1 MMSKYNKISLKQLLK
16 IVCAIAFLIPFFCF
30 SQNVGI
36 KTQSPS
42 QTLDINGSLR
52 IRSIN
57 TAGTST
63 VKDSVMVFENDGVV
77 KYASSSQIIQQIPQG
92 FFPMVTNSKLTG
104 TGTSSNPLG
113 IPSLSASINQALGW
127 DNTSGW
133 IPVHQISS
141 SNWLSVGNSNT
152 LSTNFLGATND
163 ISFNIRS
170 NNTTMLQFGRR
181 QTLGLFDSS
190 NTGLYPYNQPNDA
203 VAYIR
208 GTNGNSSLQFESS
221 MSQIYKPVFFTD
233 SSGNFG
239 FRGSAA
245 GNDWFEATSS
255 GSNND
260 GSLRFTIGDDGNEP
274 IVFRKYN
281 NSTNS
286 YVEMMRMKGLGLDNR
301 VTVGINV
308 NGNQPNS
315 TFEVKGSVS
324 RSISTIT
331 ASTTLT
337 EAQYTLLLNNSN
349 TITVTLPSAS
359 GSRGRIYVL
368 KKLTSSTVN
377 ISSYLN
383 RLSSSSTVL
392 PNGVTQLQSDG
403 TNWQQIN

>member
-1 MMSKYNKISLKQLLK
+1 MSNFNKTQMNLFKTVYAIVFLL
-16 IVCAIAFLIPFFCF
+16 PFFCF
-30 SQNVGI
+30 SQNIGI
-36 KTQSPS
+36 KTQSPT
-42 QTLDINGSLR
+42 QTLDVNGSIR
-52 IRSIN
+52 VRSIN

-63 VKDSVMVFENDGVV
+63 VKDSILVFENDGVL
-77 KYASSSQIIQQIPQG
+77 KYASSSQIIQQVPQG
-92 FFPMVTNSKLTG
+92 VFPMVTNAKLTG
-104 TGTSSNPLG
+104 TGTSSNTLG
-113 IPSLSASINQALGW
+113 ISSLSAGINQALGW
-127 DNTSGW
+127 NNLLGW
-133 IPVHQISS
+133 TPVDQISS
-141 SNWLSVGNSNT
+141 SNWLSVGNGNT
-152 LSTNFLGATND
+152 LATNFLGATND
-163 ISFNIRS
+163 ISFDIRS

-190 NTGLYPYNQPNDA
+190 ITGLYPYNQPNDA

-221 MSQIYKPVFFTD
+221 MSQTYKPVFFTD
-233 SSGNFG
+233 SNGNFG

-245 GNDWFEATSS
+245 GNDWFEVTSS
-255 GSNND
+255 GISNNA
-260 GSLRFTIGDDGNEP
+260 SLQFTIGDEGNEP

-286 YVEMMRMKGLGLDNR
+286 FIEMMRMQGLGLNNR

-308 NGNQPNS
+308 NGSQPNS

-324 RSISTIT
+324 RSISQIT

-337 EAQYTLLLNNSN
+337 ESQYTVLLNNSN
-349 TITVTLPSAS
+349 TITITLPSAS
-359 GSRGRIYVL
+359 AFRGRIYVL
-368 KKLTSSTVN
+368 KKLTSNTVN

-383 RLSSSSTVL
+383 RLSSSATVL

>member
-1 MMSKYNKISLKQLLK
+1 MMLNFNKIILKQLF
-16 IVCAIAFLIPFFCF
+16 IIACAIVFLIPFFCF

-36 KTQSPS
+36 KTQSPT
-42 QTLDINGSLR
+42 QTLDVNGSLR
-52 IRSIN
+52 VRSIN
-57 TAGTST
+57 TAGTNT
-63 VKDSVMVFENDGVV
+63 AKDSILVFENDGVL
-77 KYASSSQIIQQIPQG
+77 KYASSSQIIQQVPQG
-92 FFPMVTNSKLTG
+92 FFPMTTNAKLTG

-113 IPSLSASINQALGW
+113 ISSLSASINQALGW
-127 DNTSGW
+127 DNLLGW
-133 IPVHQISS
+133 TPVHQISS
-141 SNWLSVGNSNT
+141 SNWLTVGNSNT
-152 LSTNFLGATND
+152 LATNFLGATSD

-233 SSGNFG
+233 SNGNFG
-239 FRGSAA
+239 FRGSAG
-245 GNDWFEATSS
+245 GNDWFEVTSS
-255 GSNND
+255 GSSNNA
-260 GSLRFTIGDDGNEP
+260 SLQFTIGDEGNEP

-286 YVEMMRMKGLGLDNR
+286 FVEMMRMKGLGLNNR

-324 RSISTIT
+324 RSISRIT

-337 EAQYTLLLNNSN
+337 ESQYTVLLNNSN

-359 GSRGRIYVL
+359 ASRGRIYVL
-368 KKLTSSTVN
+368 KRLTSNTVN

-383 RLSSSSTVL
+383 RLSSSATVL